1 MAGMVPSDADTAA
14 ETAARRHPLA
24 FLAGHYTIQAGAF
37 LESLGHSRVE
47 PSPRGPALDVVSWYR
62 TLISLQTHRALS
74 IAYQA
79 KLNAPE
85 LVPDS
90 LASANL
96 ALLAI
101 DRSLSAW
108 QTLAA
113 GVQAPRADALIEILE
128 ALRTAV
134 ELRFPDARDAISA
147 RAIGSDGS
155 DDGCGGERP

>member
-1 MAGMVPSDADTAA
+1 MVSSEADTTAD
-14 ETAARRHPLA
+14 TAARRHPLA

-37 LESLGHSRVE
+37 LGSLERSRLE
-47 PSPRGPALDVVSWYR
+47 PSPHESALDIVSWYR
-62 TLISLQTHRALS
+62 TLIPLQTHRALT

-85 LVPDS
+85 LLPDS
-90 LASANL
+90 LASANVV
-96 ALLAI
+96 LLAI

-113 GVQAPRADALIEILE
+113 GVQTPQVDALIEILE

-134 ELRFPDARDAISA
+134 ELRFPDPGGAISA

-155 DDGCGGERP
+155 GDGCGGERP